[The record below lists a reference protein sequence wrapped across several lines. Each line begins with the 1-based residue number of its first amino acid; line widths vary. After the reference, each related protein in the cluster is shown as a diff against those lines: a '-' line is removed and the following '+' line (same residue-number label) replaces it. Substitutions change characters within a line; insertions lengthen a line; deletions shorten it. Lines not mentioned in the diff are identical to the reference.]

1 MAANIADT
9 AESAPFIVPDEKR
22 YFRELMEIS
31 DIRRKLEHLNL
42 FIQSEESTTNNNY
55 SSGIP
60 DSAFANPAFNNATA
74 SSDSIASSINNL
86 TLHEKKEL
94 KADLDLRLS
103 QLLTIVTKDKKN
115 PAVIEEEQLAREI
128 EAQRKEDEELDRQY
142 HRGMKWTIGI
152 AIGFGL
158 MCIMIPATALLGRS
172 QPCSKRTNYFHGI
185 STYLE

>member
-1 MAANIADT
+1 MAANIDT

-42 FIQSEESTTNNNY
+42 YIQSEESTTYNPAE
-55 SSGIP
+55 S
-60 DSAFANPAFNNATA
+60 SAFANPAFNNAA
-74 SSDSIASSINNL
+74 SSTDSIASSINNL
-86 TLHEKKEL
+86 TLHEKREL

-103 QLLTIVTKDKKN
+103 QLLTIVAKDKKN
-115 PAVIEEEQLAREI
+115 PVVIEEEQLAREI
-128 EAQRKEDEELDRQY
+128 EAQRKEEEELDRQY

-158 MCIMIPATALLGRS
+158 MCIMIPATALLLVQKGV
-172 QPCSKRTNYFHGI
+172 I
-185 STYLE
+185 

>member
-1 MAANIADT
+1 MAANISDS

-31 DIRRKLEHLNL
+31 DIKRKLEHLNL
-42 FIQSEESTTNNNY
+42 YIQSEESTTNSY
-55 SSGIP
+55 SNGGIP
-60 DSAFANPAFNNATA
+60 DSAFANPAFNNAAA
-74 SSDSIASSINNL
+74 STESIASINNL

-115 PAVIEEEQLAREI
+115 PVVIEEEQLAREL

-158 MCIMIPATALLGRS
+158 MCIMIPATALLLVQKGV
-172 QPCSKRTNYFHGI
+172 I
-185 STYLE
+185 